1 MPGLLTRFL
10 RPTAFIRDDS
20 GGLTVESVLWLPLYA
35 AFFSLIADVSL
46 ILNGKSQAQRV
57 IHDVNR
63 LASSGYMVEISDIE
77 DRARASLAHISG
89 QATVT
94 TTMEDNIVTTI
105 ATLPASD
112 MQAVGLISA
121 FADLTVSV
129 VAFHV
134 VES

>member
-1 MPGLLTRFL
+1 MPGLATRFL
-10 RPTAFIRDDS
+10 RPTVFFRDDS
-20 GGLTVESVLWLPLYA
+20 GGLTVESVLWLPLYG
-35 AFFSLIADVSL
+35 AFFALIADVSL

-94 TTMEDNIVTTI
+94 TTMENNIVTTI